1 MKKLLYFAVLTLLT
15 ACHAD
20 NLDEIAEAGGAVVPS
35 AADRV
40 PVLLSISP
48 ASSSATE
55 VTRAP
60 LLNEDVNGNF
70 KTPEGQYLGVF
81 ALAQTNAPAGGKTG
95 PVNTD
100 AIQWDRTV
108 NICPLWNQ
116 PMTATYANNSTTLQ
130 FIDKATLNSTPT
142 AMSCYYPTSSWYN
155 YYFYTY
161 YPRVDDNKIS
171 VSNNVVKADYT
182 LNGSQD
188 IITAVAM
195 PASNPNSGYCA
206 KYFRD
211 DSEAPKPQLALKHQL
226 AQLRFYVCSDKKPR
240 GTFLVEKITL
250 LDVPTDWSLTIAD
263 KSNTE
268 NTGKLTSRSAAKS
281 DLPVRVMTINDLN
294 VITEVSDDEVYV
306 ENHVDTLRKAK
317 KCVGYAMVPT
327 TEMITTANSTMN
339 RYFDDSLRVEIVTS
353 SNDTIKTDTCTFKAN
368 GGFLNGKVY
377 NVILTIKQGAGGQ
390 TPEDQD
396 PYPYVDLD
404 LPSGLLWATIN
415 IGADPEEE
423 DEADRA
429 LIFSWASKDG
439 VDSSNDDYN
448 YKVKNTFTTARAP
461 YRNGTSWTQYNNSNH
476 KVTVLESKDDAATQL
491 WKYTWRMPTK
501 EEYEYLI
508 SNTNQSWVDNYNNTG
523 VSGVKFMSKS
533 DPSKYIFFCV
543 NGYRQGITDNNPTHG
558 YYWSSTR
565 GTNQNY
571 AYCLHFYS
579 NSGSPVVEVIQTLE
593 RRHGLSI
600 RAVKPKQ

>member
-1 MKKLLYFAVLTLLT
+1 MKKLLGFASLLFIALLT
-15 ACHAD
+15 ACNAD

-116 PMTATYANNSTTLQ
+116 PMKATYANNSTTLQ

-390 TPEDQD
+390 TPVEGD
-396 PYPYVDLD
+396 PLAVDL
-404 LPSGLLWATIN
+404 GLSVLWAKAN
-415 IGADPEEE
+415 IGADIDDPEDV
-423 DEADRA
+423 DETEKGLLFTWGGLTGYAPN
-429 LIFSWASKDG
+429 
-439 VDSSNDDYN
+439 SSHSFTKANDELYGGK
-448 YKVKNTFTTARAP
+448 YAGREYWGTF
-461 YRNGTSWTQYNNSNH
+461 Q
-476 KVTVLESKDDAATQL
+476 DAATSI
-491 WKYTWRMPTK
+491 WGGTWRLPTRAEFGQLLNNDK
-501 EEYEYLI
+501 IDQYF
-508 SNTNQSWVDNYNNTG
+508 YNGTTEKYNGSSVPGMLFT
-523 VSGVKFMSKS
+523 SK
-533 DPSKYIFFCV
+533 V
-543 NGYRQGITDNNPTHG
+543 NGNSLFLPVTGYKNGNSLSGTSAG
-558 YYWSSTR
+558 YYWSSESYSTDRSYYFYFNATTTR
-565 GTNQNY
+565 SQSY
-571 AYCLHFYS
+571 QYRYY
-579 NSGSPVVEVIQTLE
+579 GSA
-593 RRHGLSI
+593 I
-600 RAVKPKQ
+600 RAVKPKN